1 MKSDTSFN
9 MTDEDKLKVINLL
22 MLLQICV
29 YAADETTSIP
39 WFNKQKTKNV
49 LNTFLDII
57 IKEHGHVIKS
67 FWDIPEMDMVKITK
81 VLSNFGEAAG
91 SLEYYDLDDVT
102 KLIINYKNQKK

>member
-1 MKSDTSFN
+1 

-29 YAADETTSIP
+29 YAADETANIP
-39 WFNKQKTKNV
+39 WFNKHKTKNI

-57 IKEHGHVIKS
+57 IKEHGHVIKT
-67 FWDIPEMDMVKITK
+67 FWDIPEMDMVEITK

-91 SLEYYDLDDVT
+91 SLEYHDLEEVT
-102 KLIINYKNQKK
+102 KLINNYKNQKK

>member
-1 MKSDTSFN
+1 
-9 MTDEDKLKVINLL
+9 MTDEDKIKVINLL

-29 YAADETTSIP
+29 YAADETVTIP

-67 FWDIPEMDMVKITK
+67 FWDIPDLDMVEITK
-81 VLSNFGEAAG
+81 VLTNFGQAAG
-91 SLEYYDLDDVT
+91 SLQYYDLGEVT
-102 KLIINYKNQKK
+102 KLINDYKNKNS